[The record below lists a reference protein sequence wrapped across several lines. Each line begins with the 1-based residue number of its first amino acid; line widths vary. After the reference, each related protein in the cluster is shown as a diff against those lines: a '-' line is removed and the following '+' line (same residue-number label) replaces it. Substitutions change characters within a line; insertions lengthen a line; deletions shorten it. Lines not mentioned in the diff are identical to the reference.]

1 MLYPKLGLTLVVVPV
16 VHALKVEDSGV
27 VKVLARE
34 DDVIQIS
41 GMGVGDGMTC
51 RQSISTSSVS
61 LSVGL

>member
-1 MLYPKLGLTLVVVPV
+1 MLYPMSGLTLVVVPV

-27 VKVLARE
+27 VEVLARE

-41 GMGVGDGMTC
+41 RMGVGDRMTC

-61 LSVGL
+61 